1 MEAAVAKADHQPPPS
16 GVLAE
21 SRRSAIEP
29 GRRRPRARVVAAFLV
44 AGGLTGFAWLERGTI
59 ERSATVAQRA
69 DWKWILAA
77 IALELASMAG
87 FARTQRVI
95 LSAAGVRI
103 SVPAI
108 AATAWAGNAIS
119 VSLPLI
125 GPGTGTAF
133 TFGRFRRVGGD
144 AASAGWVL
152 AISGVVSNLVWAL
165 MLALGA
171 AGSGHP
177 ATPLARLPAR
187 LAFLPPPT
195 PPP

>member
-1 MEAAVAKADHQPPPS
+1 MESAMAKAGRQRPPA

-21 SRRSAIEP
+21 IGRSAIES
-29 GRRRPRARVVAAFLV
+29 GGRRPRAQVVATFLV
-44 AGGLTGFAWLERGTI
+44 AGGLTGFAWLERGAI
-59 ERSATVAQRA
+59 ERSVMVAQRA
-69 DWKWILAA
+69 DWRWVVVA

-125 GPGTGTAF
+125 GPGPGTAF
-133 TFGRFRRVGGD
+133 TFGRFRRVGGH
-144 AASAGWVL
+144 APPAGWVL
-152 AISGVVSNLVWAL
+152 CTPGVV
-165 MLALGA
+165 
-171 AGSGHP
+171 
-177 ATPLARLPAR
+177 ATPAAAAWLSL
-187 LAFLPPPT
+187 
-195 PPP
+195 